1 MRALAQYATC
11 NMGEEGQEKG
21 YPKMKM
27 EDGESRER
35 ETEKDGER
43 EKRTQ
48 TRKQKSTKRGA
59 WLGRLVCVCALDS
72 YTRRRR
78 LKVFSQKPMFA
89 NRQSFKVQRQRALR
103 NIRVILIRGS
113 NKINHKKAPKPDANP
128 LAILLKRVSK
138 TPRAPIVDR
147 APSCSNRRS

>member
-43 EKRTQ
+43 EKT
-48 TRKQKSTKRGA
+48 
-59 WLGRLVCVCALDS
+59 
-72 YTRRRR
+72 
-78 LKVFSQKPMFA
+78 
-89 NRQSFKVQRQRALR
+89 
-103 NIRVILIRGS
+103 
-113 NKINHKKAPKPDANP
+113 
-128 LAILLKRVSK
+128 
-138 TPRAPIVDR
+138 
-147 APSCSNRRS
+147 

>member
-1 MRALAQYATC
+1 MILL
-11 NMGEEGQEKG
+11 
-21 YPKMKM
+21 
-27 EDGESRER
+27 GESEWELQTRTSAPRHEEETTICVCIESERAESERRRKTGSERRE
-35 ETEKDGER
+35 
-43 EKRTQ
+43 Q
-48 TRKQKSTKRGA
+48 TRKQKRAQSTKRGA

-103 NIRVILIRGS
+103 TIRVILIRGS

-147 APSCSNRRS
+147 APS

>member
-21 YPKMKM
+21 YPKMQM

-103 NIRVILIRGS
+103 TIRVILIRGS

-138 TPRAPIVDR
+138 APRARADR
-147 APSCSNRRS
+147 APS

>member
-21 YPKMKM
+21 HPKMKM

-89 NRQSFKVQRQRALR
+89 NRQSFKVQRQR
-103 NIRVILIRGS
+103 RG
-113 NKINHKKAPKPDANP
+113 
-128 LAILLKRVSK
+128 
-138 TPRAPIVDR
+138 
-147 APSCSNRRS
+147 RRI